1 MELLKS
7 ASYFIGVLSVLII
20 AHEWGHFVVAKLC
33 KMRVDDFSLF
43 FGPKIICLGK
53 RNGTEYN
60 IRSVP
65 LGGFVKI
72 AGMEPEDN
80 NVSGLPIFNVPPG
93 GFVKSAGDESENGA
107 SGDESVN
114 VPETVGA
121 TIDWEKYQKT
131 LVGLNGGAFE
141 SIQFEN
147 VSERI
152 VQAVYDSIGD
162 DNMLTVSGR
171 ENLEYLLLS
180 TGLNKDEDLY
190 LQAILAAAQTGPDPS
205 GYNQKPL
212 WQRAAVI
219 FAGPAMSL
227 LFGYGLF
234 CVMGFT
240 TGLPDTNNP
249 HMAIG
254 SLQEGRPAQ
263 RSGLKP
269 QDEIIAVN
277 GKPTDFDEAFFAMR
291 RSLDPVTKSKPIPL
305 TLTVLRAGKPL
316 DITLLPYLD
325 KGPLIDGRGM
335 TIKGKD
341 GKDEIGYITMIGIG
355 PDSVWT
361 RYGLLNSVKQGTDI
375 IRKDVTSTFAAIFS
389 KDVKNHVGGIISIG
403 SQINENSK
411 QGPSHVLWTAALLSV
426 SLGILNLFPIP
437 VLDGGHL
444 MLLLWEG
451 VRRRRLTTREVY
463 GAQMIGLCIIG
474 FLFLFVMYND
484 VLRLI
489 KRQ

>member
-1 MELLKS
+1 MEMLKS

-43 FGPKIICLGK
+43 FGPKLVCLGK

-60 IRSVP
+60 IRSIP

-80 NVSGLPIFNVPPG
+80 SSGGSPIFQQPKTG
-93 GFVKSAGDESENGA
+93 EG
-107 SGDESVN
+107 SV
-114 VPETVGA
+114 
-121 TIDWEKYQKT
+121 DWDIYKKT
-131 LVGLNGGAFE
+131 LVGINGGSFE
-141 SIQFEN
+141 NIQFGN
-147 VSERI
+147 ISERV
-152 VQAVYDSIGD
+152 VQSVSDAVGD
-162 DNMLTVSGR
+162 NSMITVGGR
-171 ENLEYLLLS
+171 ENLEHMLLS

-190 LQAILAAAQTGPDPS
+190 IQAILAAAASRPDPA

-240 TGLPDTNNP
+240 TGLPDSNNQ

-254 SLQEGRPAQ
+254 LVRMGEPAQ
-263 RSGLKP
+263 RAGLQP
-269 QDEIIAVN
+269 ADQIIAVN

-291 RSLDPVTKSKPIPL
+291 SSLDPVSKSKPVPL
-305 TLTVLRAGKPL
+305 TLTLLRNGST
-316 DITLLPYLD
+316 INVTLMPYTKTD
-325 KGPLIDGRGM
+325 TLIDKHGAP
-335 TIKGKD
+335 IKGKN
-341 GKDEIGYITMIGIG
+341 GKPETGYITMIGIA
-355 PDSVWT
+355 PDNVWT
-361 RYGLLNSVKQGTDI
+361 RYGLVDSVKQGTDFI
-375 IRKDVTSTFAAIFS
+375 KRDITSTFEAIFS

-411 QGPSHVLWTAALLSV
+411 QGLSHVLMTAAMLSV

-451 VRRRRLTTREVY
+451 VRRRRLTSREVY
-463 GAQMIGLCIIG
+463 SAQMIGLSIIG
-474 FLFLFVMYND
+474 FLFIFVMYND

-489 KRQ
+489 RKQ